1 MSFTLD
7 YHILGNYEDHQ
18 QPNKENK
25 KNNYGGWHNQRL
37 SISKCDL
44 QEMS

>member
-7 YHILGNYEDHQ
+7 YYILRNYEDHQ
-18 QPNKENK
+18 QQNQEKKE
-25 KNNYGGWHNQRL
+25 NNYGGWHNQRL
-37 SISKCDL
+37 SISKRDL